1 MDSFNEMYIQNTLY
15 AVISYAA
22 ATSAIAQLQDLSQTL
37 RYLENRQNIE
47 VPLPCDSFGNN
58 QNCPGQPFLCCTEGS
73 LCLLD
78 IESQGQAEFQCF

>member
-15 AVISYAA
+15 AVISFAA
-22 ATSAIAQLQDLSQTL
+22 AISAMAQLQDPSQTL
-37 RYLENRQNIE
+37 QNLENRQNTE
-47 VPLPCDSFGNN
+47 RPLPCDSFGNN

-78 IESQGQAEFQCF
+78 IDSQGQAEFQCF